1 MIGSTP
7 QKHTA
12 THDEEFYL
20 GVDGGGSKTLAIVVD
35 RHGRERGR
43 ALAGSANYASV
54 GQEEAVHQVQ
64 LAAERA
70 LQAAGAESRPRAA
83 WIGLAGL
90 DRPADHAVLSPR
102 LATLA
107 DQVHVTNDA
116 ELPLAALEQAVGVVL
131 IAGTGSIALG
141 RDACGHLCRAGGWG
155 YLLGDE
161 GSGYDIGRQALQAAT
176 RAADGRGPH
185 TSLLPRILA
194 YWGLERAE
202 DLIGVVY
209 HGLETAAVARLAT
222 CVFAAAREGDRVA
235 RRIVGNAATE
245 LALAALV
252 VSNQLEFSDNVV
264 PLALAGSLL
273 VREAPFRA
281 QILRRLRARR
291 RLGQVVIVEEPALS
305 AAKAAIHLESVHSPP
320 RSSSLQSRPYTSDEG
335 RERR

>member
-1 MIGSTP
+1 MMGSTA
-7 QKHTA
+7 QQHA
-12 THDEEFYL
+12 VMCDEEFYL
-20 GVDGGGSKTLAIVVD
+20 GIDGGGSKTLAIAVD

-54 GQEEAVHQVQ
+54 GQEEAVRQVW

-70 LQAAGAESRPRAA
+70 LQAAGAKSRPRAA

-90 DRPADHAVLSPR
+90 DRPADHVVLYPP
-102 LATLA
+102 LAALA

-141 RDACGHLCRAGGWG
+141 RDASGCLRRAGGWG

-161 GSGYDIGRQALQAAT
+161 GSGYDIGHQALQAAT

-194 YWGLERAE
+194 DWGLERAE
-202 DLIGVVY
+202 DLIGAVY

-222 CVFAAAREGDRVA
+222 CVFAAAREGDLVA

-252 VSNQLEFSDNVV
+252 VSNQLEFPDNVV

-305 AAKAAIHLESVHSPP
+305 AAKAAIHLESVLPSQNA
-320 RSSSLQSRPYTSDEG
+320 SCSSLQPLS
-335 RERR
+335 ER

>member
-1 MIGSTP
+1 MMRSTS
-7 QKHTA
+7 QKHA
-12 THDEEFYL
+12 AIHDEDFYL

-35 RHGRERGR
+35 RYGHERGR

-54 GQEEAVHQVQ
+54 GQEEAVRQVR

-70 LQAAGAESRPRAA
+70 LQAAGARSQPRAA

-90 DRPADHAVLSPR
+90 DRPADHAVLFPP

-107 DQVHVTNDA
+107 DQVYLTNDA
-116 ELPLAALEQAVGVVL
+116 ELPLAALEQAIGLVL

-141 RDACGHLCRAGGWG
+141 RDARGRLRRAGGWG

-194 YWGLERAE
+194 HWGLERPE
-202 DLIGVVY
+202 DLIGLVY
-209 HGLETAAVARLAT
+209 HGLETAAIARLAT
-222 CVFAAAREGDRVA
+222 CVFAAAREGDLVA
-235 RRIVGNAATE
+235 RRIVGHAATE

-252 VSNQLEFSDNVV
+252 VSDHLEFPENVLPV
-264 PLALAGSLL
+264 ALAGSLL

-305 AAKAAIHLESVHSPP
+305 AAKAAIRLEAVRQPESAAAPAAQVLP
-320 RSSSLQSRPYTSDEG
+320 
-335 RERR
+335 ER

>member
-1 MIGSTP
+1 MMSNTS
-7 QKHTA
+7 QKHGA
-12 THDEEFYL
+12 TRDEEFYL

-43 ALAGSANYASV
+43 ALAGRANYVSV
-54 GQEEAVHQVQ
+54 GQEEAIRQVRQ
-64 LAAERA
+64 AAERA
-70 LQAAGAESRPRAA
+70 LQAAGATSRPRAA

-90 DRPADHAVLSPR
+90 DRPADHAVLSPP
-102 LATLA
+102 LASLA
-107 DQVHVTNDA
+107 EQVYVTNDA
-116 ELPLAALEQAVGVVL
+116 ELPLAALEQAIGVVL

-141 RDACGHLCRAGGWG
+141 RDACGRVCRAGGWG

-161 GSGYDIGRQALQAAT
+161 GSGYDIGRQALQAAA

-202 DLIGVVY
+202 DLLGVVY
-209 HGLETAAVARLAT
+209 HGQETAAIAQLAT
-222 CVFAAAREGDRVA
+222 CVFAAAREGDPVA
-235 RRIVGNAATE
+235 RRIVGNAAAE

-252 VSNQLEFSDNVV
+252 VSHQLEFPENVV

-305 AAKAAIHLESVHSPP
+305 AAKAAIHLEAIRYPHGAPLSTAGSYP
-320 RSSSLQSRPYTSDEG
+320 SNEG
-335 RERR
+335 RGRG

>member
-1 MIGSTP
+1 MR
-7 QKHTA
+7 
-12 THDEEFYL
+12 DEEFYL

-43 ALAGSANYASV
+43 ALAGSANYVSV
-54 GQEEAVHQVQ
+54 GQEEAIRQVR

-70 LQAAGAESRPRAA
+70 LQAAGAVNRPRAA

-90 DRPADHAVLSPR
+90 DRPADHAVLSPP

-107 DQVHVTNDA
+107 EQVYVTNDA
-116 ELPLAALEQAVGVVL
+116 ELPLAALEQAIGVVL

-141 RDACGHLCRAGGWG
+141 RDACGRVRRAGGWG

-161 GSGYDIGRQALQAAT
+161 GSGYDIGRQALQAAA

-194 YWGLERAE
+194 HWGLERAE

-209 HGLETAAVARLAT
+209 HSQETAAIAQLAT
-222 CVFAAAREGDRVA
+222 CVFAAAREGDPVA
-235 RRIVGNAATE
+235 RRIVGNAAAE

-252 VSNQLEFSDNVV
+252 VSHQLEFPENVV

-305 AAKAAIHLESVHSPP
+305 AAKAAIHLEAVRHP
-320 RSSSLQSRPYTSDEG
+320 QSAALSTASTYPSDEG
-335 RERR
+335 RGRG